1 MSDRHT
7 TRPGS
12 RAERATGHRG
22 GRGGLD
28 PATVAR
34 ALGWFS
40 IGLGVVEL
48 VAARR
53 VGRAVGLGG
62 RAGLVRAYGAREIA
76 TGIGLLSGSKPAPWL
91 WGRVAGDALD
101 LATLGAAAA
110 AGPRR
115 GRALLATAA
124 VAGVTAVD
132 LLCTRA
138 LDDAAPASLAHEPE
152 VERSLTVGK
161 SAEEL
166 HRLWRDPA
174 TLPRVMAHVAQVRMG
189 DGGGSHWRIE
199 GPLGRAYEWDA
210 ETVDDRPGEST
221 GWRSLPG
228 GALTNEGSIRFRP
241 APGGRGTVATLR
253 VRFDPPGGVL
263 GDAALKLLGNTPLDV
278 LADKT
283 LRRFKSLAETGEIPT
298 TERQP
303 AARADTR

>member
-1 MSDRHT
+1 MSDRQA
-7 TRPGS
+7 TRRGS
-12 RAERATGHRG
+12 RG
-22 GRGGLD
+22 GPGGLD
-28 PATVAR
+28 PAALAR

-40 IGLGVVEL
+40 IGLGVLEL

-53 VGRAVGLGG
+53 VGRAVGLGR

-76 TGIGLLSGSKPAPWL
+76 TGIGLLSAAKPAPWL

-115 GRALLATAA
+115 GRALLASAA

-138 LDDAAPASLAHEPE
+138 AGDAEPARLAREPE
-152 VERSLTVGK
+152 VERSITVGK
-161 SAEEL
+161 PAEVL
-166 HRLWRDPA
+166 YRLWRDPG
-174 TLPRVMAHVAQVRMG
+174 TLPRVMAHVARVRVTS
-189 DGGGSHWRIE
+189 DGRSHWRIE
-199 GPLGRAYEWDA
+199 GPFGGAHDWDA
-210 ETVDDRPGEST
+210 DPVDDRPGEGV
-221 GWRSLPG
+221 GWRSLPD
-228 GALTNEGSIRFRP
+228 GAIRNEGAVRFRP
-241 APGGRGTVATLR
+241 ATGGRGTVVTLR

-263 GDAALKLLGNTPLDV
+263 GDAALKVVGTTPLDV
-278 LADKT
+278 LADT
-283 LRRFKSLAETGEIPT
+283 ALRRFKSLAETGEIPT